1 MASRTEDT
9 AMAGGQD
16 HGIYKDRS
24 SQSPHSPQPSLWPSS
39 LVKLTQEAEANEG
52 NQRKSRREPWPQDIG
67 RNSTGGIPLD
77 SAMEQGHTPAQFTW
91 RTQVSCALLR
101 GVTFVL
107 AQCRNV
113 QNASQGSVS
122 ACD

>member
-1 MASRTEDT
+1 
-9 AMAGGQD
+9 MAGGQD
-16 HGIYKDRS
+16 RAIYKDRS

-52 NQRKSRREPWPQDIG
+52 NQRKSRGEPWPQDTG
-67 RNSTGGIPLD
+67 RDPTGGIPLD
-77 SAMEQGHTPAQFTW
+77 SATKQGHTPASSIGEH
-91 RTQVSCALLR
+91 RVSCALLR

-107 AQCRNV
+107 AQYTNV